1 MPFYLVDE
9 NGNQFEINPQ
19 YIPAI
24 QQMMGISEQ
33 QQQQPLPPGYVQQN
47 VQGGYYPGS
56 LPTVSYSY
64 LPQTGGGMVYAGG
77 RPDVIPE
84 SFNPPAPMPVRVM
97 GQGTYYDGFNRPVSP
112 PVRVMG
118 QGTYSD
124 GFSRSA
130 PAPVYN
136 YPVQQQR
143 FVPSQQQLDATSRMG
158 IRYQDGVFTNQP
170 ESDAMSRMGVRNNNG
185 VFTNRTTPTPMPTT
199 EQPETPVPQTRQ
211 TPAPTPV
218 QQTRQTPA
226 PTPVQ
231 RANRTSAADLSEDEI
246 WEDYVQRRRT
256 EREAANADRTRANS
270 TRTTA
275 RDALQ
280 RSDAY
285 NVDSYIPSQYDY
297 NLLGGTTEISN
308 GLRNSSL
315 TYDEFIQRWGAMP
328 REEKQR
334 IIYSI
339 IARKVDR
346 AIQGGMRM

>member
-1 MPFYLVDE
+1 
-9 NGNQFEINPQ
+9 
-19 YIPAI
+19 
-24 QQMMGISEQ
+24 MMGISEQ

-64 LPQTGGGMVYAGG
+64 LPETGGGMVYAGG

-84 SFNPPAPMPVRVM
+84 SYNPPAPMPVRVM

-124 GFSRSA
+124 GFNRPA

-143 FVPSQQQLDATSRMG
+143 FVPTQQQLDATSRMG

-170 ESDAMSRMGVRNNNG
+170 ESDAMSRAGVRNNNG
-185 VFTNRTTPTPMPTT
+185 VFTNRVTPVPTT
-199 EQPETPVPQTRQ
+199 EQPETSVPQTSRS
-211 TPAPTPV
+211 PAPTPV
-218 QQTRQTPA
+218 QQTNRTPA
-226 PTPVQ
+226 PTLVQ

-256 EREAANADRTRANS
+256 EREAANADAAA

-275 RDALQ
+275 TDAMRNNPAYSVQNYQLNPADFNLVSRGISTSVFADPIVEGQ
-280 RSDAY
+280 YREFENRWRTMSD
-285 NVDSYIPSQYDY
+285 
-297 NLLGGTTEISN
+297 G
-308 GLRNSSL
+308 
-315 TYDEFIQRWGAMP
+315 
-328 REEKQR
+328 EKQNF
-334 IIYSI
+334 IYRVI
-339 IARKVDR
+339 TAKVNR
-346 AIQGGMRM
+346 AIRGGMRM

>member
-77 RPDVIPE
+77 RPDAIPE

-124 GFSRSA
+124 GFNRPA
-130 PAPVYN
+130 PAL
-136 YPVQQQR
+136 QQQR

-199 EQPETPVPQTRQ
+199 EQPETPVPQTSRN
-211 TPAPTPV
+211 PAPTPV
-218 QQTRQTPA
+218 QQTNRTPA
-226 PTPVQ
+226 PIPVQ
-231 RANRTSAADLSEDEI
+231 QANRTSAADLSEDEI

-256 EREAANADRTRANS
+256 EREAANADAAA

-275 RDALQ
+275 TDAMRNNPAYSVQNYQLN
-280 RSDAY
+280 RSDF
-285 NVDSYIPSQYDY
+285 NLVFPTDDY
-297 NLLGGTTEISN
+297 RFSGAPIVNDYEVFA
-308 GLRNSSL
+308 R
-315 TYDEFIQRWGAMP
+315 RWPTLSDG
-328 REEKQR
+328 EKQNF
-334 IIYSI
+334 IYRVI
-339 IARKVDR
+339 TAKVNR